1 MKNSRMQ
8 ATPVHTAAGRR
19 APILQSG
26 TAAVLLAIF
35 CNLLW
40 GSAYPAIKAGYTLF
54 QITDSLF
61 MKLLFAGVRFLLAGI
76 LVLLAAGWKR
86 RGIPRISRGNR
97 VTVLLMALIYTALQY
112 VFFYVGLSNTT
123 GANGSIVNSTTTF
136 MAVILAHFLYP
147 DDRLNMRKVTG
158 GLLGF
163 GGVLLV
169 TLGNGKAGFSF
180 QGEGFILIAA
190 ACFVAGSAISKK
202 AAQKDDSMTVTGYNL
217 LIGGAVLLAAGLAGG
232 ARLTAVSLS
241 GTLVLGYL
249 ALLSALAFTI
259 WTMLLRNHALGRI
272 SVYNFII
279 PVSGALLSALFLHEN
294 IWQWQYGVSLIL
306 VCAGIIIVNRTSTQG

>member
-217 LIGGAVLLAAGLAGG
+217 LIGGAVLIAAGLAGG

-241 GTLVLGYL
+241 GLWSWLSRP
-249 ALLSALAFTI
+249 ALSAGLYH
-259 WTMLLRNHALGRI
+259 LDHAASQSRPGQDQR
-272 SVYNFII
+272 V
-279 PVSGALLSALFLHEN
+279 
-294 IWQWQYGVSLIL
+294 
-306 VCAGIIIVNRTSTQG
+306 